1 MNRITPSHDYELF
14 YFDREWQS
22 LGRKRA
28 GADFLEYDRVPS
40 NALLLLRDY
49 TKGKEERI
57 FVYENAKQV
66 WW

>member
-1 MNRITPSHDYELF
+1 MNRITLGHDYELF
-14 YFDREWQS
+14 YFDREWRS
-22 LGRKRA
+22 LGQKRA
-28 GADFLEYDRVPS
+28 SADYLEYDRVPS